1 MAALAESCRSTLSRR
16 KASIGAPWRRMDAP
30 RATAEYAFVSLVK
43 NDGNGMDS
51 ASSGD
56 GKASDGGAIDALFVE
71 VYDRLKVLAR
81 RKRHPG
87 DTLDTTALVHELYLR
102 VGNHAELS
110 SIEQGRFFAYAAKAM
125 RNLLIDRA
133 RERIGGAVGWI
144 ATTLVDGD
152 RRLAIDSA
160 EEAIA
165 LEAALV
171 KLEKIDARAARVVEL
186 RYFAGLSLEQTADML
201 ALARRTVD
209 RDWSFARA
217 FLHAELG

>member
-1 MAALAESCRSTLSRR
+1 MAA
-16 KASIGAPWRRMDAP
+16 
-30 RATAEYAFVSLVK
+30 YARISLVQ
-43 NDGNGMDS
+43 NDGGSMDPG
-51 ASSGD
+51 SSGTD
-56 GKASDGGAIDALFVE
+56 NASGEGTIDALFVE
-71 VYDRLKVLAR
+71 VYDRLKALAS
-81 RKRHPG
+81 RKRHAG

-102 VGNHAELS
+102 VGHRAELQ
-110 SIEQGRFFAYAAKAM
+110 SIEHGQFFAYAAKAM

-133 RERIGGAVGWI
+133 RERIGGAVGWV

-160 EEAIA
+160 DEAIA

-186 RYFAGLSLEQTADML
+186 RYFAGLSLEQTADTL

-217 FLHAELG
+217 FLHAELT